1 MAMKK
6 TAVAVRE
13 ELRIIGEAANDV
25 AAGLPNDWSTP
36 EFWVTAAT
44 MITNL
49 VAVGVVLGFV
59 SAGEA
64 EAMTKLLTGLV
75 SATGVLVTNGIVVWK
90 YIASRTAVRES
101 MIDARFR
108 YMEAIAVEKIRA
120 DKE

>member
-1 MAMKK
+1 MATKK
-6 TAVAVRE
+6 SAHTVRE
-13 ELRIIGEAANDV
+13 ELRVIGESANDV
-25 AAGLPNDWSTP
+25 TVGSFNDWSTP

-44 MITNL
+44 AITNL

-64 EAMTKLLTGLV
+64 EALTKILTGLV
-75 SATGVLVTNGIVVWK
+75 SATGVLVTNGLLAWK
-90 YIASRTAVRES
+90 YVTSRTAVREA

>member
-6 TAVAVRE
+6 SAHAVRE
-13 ELRIIGEAANDV
+13 ELRVLGESANDV
-25 AAGLPNDWSTP
+25 TSGLPNDWSTP

-44 MITNL
+44 ALTNV
-49 VAVGVVLGFV
+49 VAVLVVLGFV

-64 EAMTKLLTGLV
+64 EALTKLLTGLI
-75 SATGVLVTNGIVVWK
+75 SATGVLVTNGLLVWK
-90 YIASRTAVRES
+90 YIASRTAVREA